1 VTRVIF
7 FFKEKKVAF
16 LNPLSLITRR
26 ELISVGSPL
35 FGSVIVNFIINN
47 FLSVFIIYLSANFLK
62 MTDVQEPEEIS
73 M

>member
-1 VTRVIF
+1 MSKF
-7 FFKEKKVAF
+7 AF
-16 LNPLSLITRR
+16 LNPLSLIHPTRR

-62 MTDVQEPEEIS
+62 MTDVQEPGEIS